1 MKTGFTVVSST
12 YPYGRR
18 MSDDDL
24 AAIAHVLRRTT
35 FGPHPGQVS
44 AYARLGVRGTIDA
57 LLDGP
62 VEKIDASQRASI
74 DFEKYDALPQWWL
87 ERMRRPATGVHEK
100 LVWYWHGH
108 FTSSVDKASQKLL
121 WVQHRLLREHALGDF
136 RALVRAVV
144 VDGAMLRYLDGDG
157 SRGDAPNENLAREL
171 MELFCLG
178 AGNYT
183 EADVRAAAR
192 VLAGWRVDDEKGEV
206 SFDPEA
212 AYDRPVS
219 FLGVRRRWD
228 VTSLVDAIVDHP
240 ACARHV
246 AARLWA
252 FYVGVAPSDDRLDD
266 LARRFR
272 DSGLGIRTL
281 LGAILHSEEFLAA
294 RHARP
299 RQPMEWLLAT
309 LAVTGPT
316 SREIDL
322 WWLEQLGQMPFRPPN
337 VAGWPLDA
345 RWASAAQVLLRT
357 GITTGLELDRS
368 LLDRL
373 APEPDAVLAHC
384 GIHDAS
390 PATRAALSH
399 ALGSQ
404 TEFDRGL
411 ELLLVLA
418 TSAPEFTL
426 A

>member
-1 MKTGFTVVSST
+1 MKAGFTVVSST
-12 YPYGRR
+12 RPYVRR

-24 AAIAHVLRRTT
+24 ATIAHVLRRTT
-35 FGPHPGQVS
+35 FGPHPGQVA
-44 AYARLGVRGTIDA
+44 AYARGGARATIDS
-57 LLDGP
+57 LLDAP
-62 VEKIDASQRASI
+62 VERLDVSALASV
-74 DFEKYDALPQWWL
+74 DLEKYDALPRWWL
-87 ERMRRPATGVHEK
+87 ERLRRPATGVHEK

-108 FTSSVDKASQKLL
+108 FTSSVDKASPTLL
-121 WVQHRLLREHALGDF
+121 FRQHLLLRAHALGDF
-136 RALVRAVV
+136 RALVRAIV

-178 AGNYT
+178 PGNYA
-183 EADVRAAAR
+183 EADVRSAAR

-206 SFDPEA
+206 TFDAEA

-219 FLGVRRRWD
+219 FLGVRKRWD
-228 VTSLVDAIVDHP
+228 VHSLVDAIVDHP

-246 AARLWA
+246 AGRLWA
-252 FYVGVAPSDDRLDD
+252 FYVGTTPSEDRLAE

-272 DSGLGIRTL
+272 DADLQIRPL
-281 LGAILHSEEFLAA
+281 LAAILHSDEFLAS
-294 RHARP
+294 RHTRP
-299 RQPMEWLLAT
+299 RQPLEWLLAT
-309 LAVTGPT
+309 LAVTGPAT
-316 SREIDL
+316 REIDL

-357 GITTGLELDRS
+357 SISTGLELDRA
-368 LLDRL
+368 LVERL
-373 APEPDAVLAHC
+373 SPDPDAVLAHC

-390 PATRAALSH
+390 ASTRGALSH
-399 ALGSQ
+399 ALGAQ
-404 TEFDRGL
+404 TEFDHGL

>member
-1 MKTGFTVVSST
+1 
-12 YPYGRR
+12 
-18 MSDDDL
+18 MSDDDS
-24 AAIAHVLRRTT
+24 ATIAHVLRRTT
-35 FGPHPGQVS
+35 FGPHPGQVAS
-44 AYARLGVRGTIDA
+44 FSRLGVRGTIDA

-62 VEKIDASQRASI
+62 VERPDASQLSGKAL
-74 DFEKYDALPQWWL
+74 DDYDALPRWWL

-108 FTSSVDKASQKLL
+108 FTSSVDKASNRLL
-121 WVQHRLLREHALGDF
+121 WAQHRVLREHALGDF
-136 RALVRAVV
+136 RALVQAIV

-157 SRGDAPNENLAREL
+157 SRGDEPNENLAREL

-178 AGNYT
+178 PGNYT

-192 VLAGWRVDDEKGEV
+192 VLAGWLVDDEKGTV
-206 SFDPEA
+206 SFAAEA

-228 VTSLVDAIVDHP
+228 VKSLVDAIVDHP

-246 AARLWA
+246 ASRLWA
-252 FYVGVAPSDDRLDD
+252 FYVGTTPSDARLAE
-266 LARRFR
+266 LADRFR
-272 DSGLGIRTL
+272 GAKLGIRAL
-281 LGAILHSEEFLAA
+281 LTAILHSDEFLAS

-299 RQPMEWLLAT
+299 RQPVEWLLAT

-322 WWLEQLGQMPFRPPN
+322 WWFEQLGQMPFRPPN
-337 VAGWPLDA
+337 VAGWPLDD

-357 GITTGLELDRS
+357 GIVTGLELDRG
-368 LLDRL
+368 LVERL
-373 APEPDAVLAHC
+373 PPDPDAVLAHC

-390 PATRAALSH
+390 PTTRAALRQ
-399 ALGSQ
+399 ALAAQ

-411 ELLLVLA
+411 ELLVTLA
-418 TSAPEFTL
+418 TTAPEFTL